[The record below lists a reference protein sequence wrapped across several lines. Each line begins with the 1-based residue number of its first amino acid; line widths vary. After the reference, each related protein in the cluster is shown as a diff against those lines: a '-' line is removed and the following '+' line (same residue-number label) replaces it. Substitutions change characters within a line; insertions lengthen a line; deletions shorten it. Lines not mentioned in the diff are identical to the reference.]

1 MAGGVALGVVVVA
14 GAGVVLFQPDHREP
28 ALSVPDRVCQEAVS
42 GTQVKALLPGTG
54 EAFEEKRAV
63 NFVVGG
69 PQELGR
75 CDLSGGG
82 TDLEVTYK
90 TVQEADF
97 TWKSVQRE
105 TAKPGRTLIWFGL
118 ARGYTGS
125 DRAAL
130 FVDCPSSAGRKDVL
144 EVSVGINPAP
154 EAEAGDRT
162 AELSALVADVARV
175 IGGGLKH
182 CEGASRFPY
191 GPPKLG

>member
-1 MAGGVALGVVVVA
+1 M
-14 GAGVVLFQPDHREP
+14 
-28 ALSVPDRVCQEAVS
+28 
-42 GTQVKALLPGTG
+42 
-54 EAFEEKRAV
+54 
-63 NFVVGG
+63 
-69 PQELGR
+69 
-75 CDLSGGG
+75 
-82 TDLEVTYK
+82 
-90 TVQEADF
+90 VQEADF

-144 EVSVGINPAP
+144 EVAGGHQPCS

-162 AELSALVADVARV
+162 ADSRLAADVARV

>member
-1 MAGGVALGVVVVA
+1 MALGVVVVA

-90 TVQEADF
+90 MAQEADF
-97 TWKSVQRE
+97 TWKSVQPDS
-105 TAKPGRTLIWFGL
+105 A
-118 ARGYTGS
+118 S
-125 DRAAL
+125 DQDVAL
-130 FVDCPSSAGRKDVL
+130 SNLKEKLSTSGWVLKDSYL
-144 EVSVGINPAP
+144 DNSPNKN
-154 EAEAGDRT
+154 
-162 AELSALVADVARV
+162 LNLVADNDSKKASVWIVGYSKDDPPSLSIQVVAACYQV
-175 IGGGLKH
+175 PDGQTVDH
-182 CEGASRFPY
+182 Y
-191 GPPKLG
+191 